1 MKLLPTIIA
10 SILTL
15 GGFIVISLLGIYI
28 SVLSVTGTIK
38 MLTPDKDEATPT
50 QFFILDTQVN
60 DLAVKYNLLIDDLT
74 YSGILPI
81 AKGAEE

>member
-38 MLTPDKDEATPT
+38 MLTPNKDEATPT
-50 QFFILDTQVN
+50 QLFILDTQVN
-60 DLAVKYNLLIDDLT
+60 DLSVKYNTLIEDLT

-81 AKGAEE
+81 AKGE